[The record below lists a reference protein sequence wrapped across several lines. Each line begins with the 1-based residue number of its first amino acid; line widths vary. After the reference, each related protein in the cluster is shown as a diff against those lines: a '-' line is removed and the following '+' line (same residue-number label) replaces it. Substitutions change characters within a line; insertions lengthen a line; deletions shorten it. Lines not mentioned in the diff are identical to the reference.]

1 MATRAARERLQSQN
15 DKHKEI
21 LSKILAKE
29 ENKFCADCLSKGPRW
44 VSWNLGIF
52 ICIRCS
58 GIHRSLGVHISKVKS
73 VNLDTWTPDQIA
85 SVCSRGNGWAKE
97 YYEAK
102 LPKDYPRP
110 TADSG
115 MEYFIRD
122 KYERKK
128 YVSSSPIPL
137 RSIEGVFEDSKK
149 IDSKKIKQKSNNN
162 TLLTVKKAETPKTT
176 PLPTPPV
183 NNKVLPSV
191 ATNNAPLPAKLPA
204 VDDLLGLDTPTPVE
218 KPSKNDSLP
227 PPSADLTFDLFQ
239 SAPSSVTPSTQNTT
253 DPSNNKMTK
262 DSILSLYSQNPIT
275 IPSYNNPNRKL
286 HLSKRDQSIFIFQ
299 LNMLRCNQLKSIL
312 ILLLILIT
320 SKLRYHIQR
329 WLIYLAITR
338 TFKTSFNGRKCNNHN
353 NINLCICK

>member
-338 TFKTSFNGRKCNNHN
+338 TFKTSFNGRKCNNH
-353 NINLCICK
+353 K